1 MNKPLEASNGK
12 KSRSPI
18 ERLIV
23 WGIIGI
29 ALGIVFIE
37 FRAQKG
43 YTATME
49 ALSNTYDSATKRLP
63 LTEVEALM
71 SGGPSKSVKLED
83 DSKNHYVYSWFS
95 IFKGK
100 DYVLNVITTKDTVPA
115 MTRFY
120 EGPGADPMAPVA
132 PANPAPPGGL
142 SLGMRRGGDNS
153 KEEPAKEEPA
163 KEEPAKEE
171 PAKEEPAKEE
181 PAKEEPA
188 KEEPKA

>member
-1 MNKPLEASNGK
+1 MNKPPEASNGK

-23 WGIIGI
+23 WGIIAI

-49 ALSNTYDSATKRLP
+49 ALSNAYDSATKRLP

-71 SGGPSKSVKLED
+71 SGGPSKAVKLED
-83 DSKNHYVYSWFS
+83 DSKTHYVYSWFS

-120 EGPGADPMAPVA
+120 EGPGADPMAPVV
-132 PANPAPPGGL
+132 PANPAPMPPGGL
-142 SLGMRRGGDNS
+142 SLGMGRGGNNS
-153 KEEPAKEEPA
+153 GEEPAEEEPA
-163 KEEPAKEE
+163 EEE